1 VNAAARLGAWLWAL
15 QRGSAAVLAACVLV
29 HLVTIVLATR
39 AGLSAEAIL
48 SRTQGSVGWF
58 GFYVV
63 FVVALAVHAPI
74 GLRAIAAEWLGWRGR
89 ALDLLTALATLALL
103 AGGLRAI
110 WGVFR

>member
-1 VNAAARLGAWLWAL
+1 MSGPARLGAWLWAM
-15 QRGSAAVLAACVLV
+15 QRGSAVVLGGCVLV

-48 SRTQGSVGWF
+48 ARTRGSTGWF
-58 GFYVV
+58 GFYLV
-63 FVVALAVHAPI
+63 FVAALAVHAPI

-89 ALDLLTALATLALL
+89 MLEALTGAAALALL